1 MIIKNPTQ
9 IKTLPDEMYLENQQ
23 AVNEYKLGSDD
34 PFQGVCF
41 PYDPN
46 YQVDYKQCDSDLEK
60 KNEEYVAKV
69 CQKYGLKYVQDG
81 SAICGSENVQEISQ
95 DLIDAHNEIG
105 RRMPVSDIDWA
116 DEPIYCNYFIYK
128 SWEPL
133 AL

>member
-1 MIIKNPTQ
+1 M
-9 IKTLPDEMYLENQQ
+9 
-23 AVNEYKLGSDD
+23 
-34 PFQGVCF
+34 F
-41 PYDPN
+41 PYDSN

-69 CQKYGLKYVQDG
+69 CQKYGLKYVQEG
-81 SAICGSENVQEISQ
+81 SAICGSKNVREISQ

-105 RRMPVSDIDWA
+105 RRMPVKKIRWA
-116 DEPIYCNYFIYK
+116 SEPICCNYFIYK